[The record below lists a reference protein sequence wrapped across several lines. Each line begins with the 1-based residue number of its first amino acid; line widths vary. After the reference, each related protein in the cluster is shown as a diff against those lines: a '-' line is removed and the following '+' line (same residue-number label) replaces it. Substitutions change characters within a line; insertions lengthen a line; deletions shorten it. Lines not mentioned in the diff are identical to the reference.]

1 MPELSVI
8 IPVYN
13 TELYLRECL
22 NSVVAQTYKDMEII
36 CVNDGSTDNSLEILN
51 EYKEKDTRIK
61 VITIKNQGPATARNT
76 GLYAATGKYIT
87 FVDSDDYIEKTTYE
101 KALQHITDANIVCF
115 GIDVFGDY
123 SLKTRKSDSNYYKI
137 SFKGKTKLNNKIRY
151 KTDCSVCNKIFK
163 KSLINDKEINFP
175 QGRRYEDAAFYWKY
189 IASVKTAWF
198 IDENL
203 YKYRRRER
211 SIMAET
217 FEQGKFAVDH
227 LYIIDD
233 LYNYLIKHN
242 LYNQNLKL
250 FAQLFKEYF
259 FSAYRYTLP
268 YKQVEILQLGSS
280 YARKFFSTTSIKCS
294 LIKSLI
300 NNDYDGIWE
309 PDLNLFQKIFSIK
322 NVKTSNKLKK
332 IKLFCILGMKFRRE
346 QILLSN
352 RSEYKISVIIPVY
365 NVEQYLR
372 QCLDSVVNQTLK
384 DIEIILVD
392 DGSTDS
398 SLSICNEYAQ
408 KDCRIKVLKQNH
420 KGAGAARNKGL
431 EIARGEYL
439 SILDSDDF
447 FELDMLEKLY
457 DEATENNADITICDM
472 KFYDTQTHTTQKS
485 FSINKDCIPDK
496 TIFSYKDMPD
506 YIFNTFQ
513 NWSWNKLF
521 KTEFVKTNNIK
532 FQEIKRTNDLYFTC
546 CALVLANKI
555 TYLDEKLAYY
565 RFNTTSNCQSTNY
578 IAPKDFVRAFIKLK
592 KFLEKK
598 NIYKAVKRSYINW
611 AIGSCLYNLRTL
623 EKYPDAHKKL
633 LNYLIDT
640 GFQNMDITQDNK
652 ELFNLES
659 EYNEFIKLYNL
670 KDVHYKNKC
679 QRIFSIKNAL
689 DRRHKII
696 TFLGLRIKLR
706 RK

>member
-101 KALQHITDANIVCF
+101 KALQHITDADIVCF
-115 GIDVFGDY
+115 GIDVFGNY

-151 KTDCSVCNKIFK
+151 KADCSVCNKIFK

-398 SLSICNEYAQ
+398 SLSMAQ
-408 KDCRIKVLKQNH
+408 QIQ
-420 KGAGAARNKGL
+420 AF
-431 EIARGEYL
+431 L
-439 SILDSDDF
+439 SA
-447 FELDMLEKLY
+447 MNMRK
-457 DEATENNADITICDM
+457 
-472 KFYDTQTHTTQKS
+472 
-485 FSINKDCIPDK
+485 K
-496 TIFSYKDMPD
+496 TA
-506 YIFNTFQ
+506 
-513 NWSWNKLF
+513 
-521 KTEFVKTNNIK
+521 E
-532 FQEIKRTNDLYFTC
+532 
-546 CALVLANKI
+546 
-555 TYLDEKLAYY
+555 
-565 RFNTTSNCQSTNY
+565 
-578 IAPKDFVRAFIKLK
+578 
-592 KFLEKK
+592 
-598 NIYKAVKRSYINW
+598 
-611 AIGSCLYNLRTL
+611 
-623 EKYPDAHKKL
+623 
-633 LNYLIDT
+633 
-640 GFQNMDITQDNK
+640 
-652 ELFNLES
+652 
-659 EYNEFIKLYNL
+659 
-670 KDVHYKNKC
+670 
-679 QRIFSIKNAL
+679 
-689 DRRHKII
+689 
-696 TFLGLRIKLR
+696 
-706 RK
+706 